1 MGDLSP
7 SIFCCKVA
15 WFRERFSLSSSTP
28 CNLWPREELVLNSLE
43 WESCCWPSPTP
54 ALRRAGPEPS
64 LDSKLEL
71 TLLGWTQMSR
81 SWEHNSS
88 RANPTHPQMPCG
100 GTGEGKMA
108 PNLDSWANRTAGFR
122 GMRTGELA
130 LPLTKYSTSVHAGEL
145 TRGHEAQ
152 KCPSS
157 LLTTITL
164 GELVGAVLECFL
176 WWWQSESWQVDQ
188 PCSDPGPVLGPWVG
202 PLQHTRHLW
211 NVGTY

>member
-1 MGDLSP
+1 MDRGAGDSALRICVGDLSP

-64 LDSKLEL
+64 LVSKLEL
-71 TLLGWTQMSR
+71 TLLGWTQMSQ

-88 RANPTHPQMPCG
+88 RADPTHPQMPCG
-100 GTGEGKMA
+100 STGEGKMA

-122 GMRTGELA
+122 RACLA
-130 LPLTKYSTSVHAGEL
+130 PHQVQHFGACRWVDPRAWGPEVSQLLVDYYCIGGTSRGQCCSVPSDGDNQKADRLTSP
-145 TRGHEAQ
+145 AQ
-152 KCPSS
+152 
-157 LLTTITL
+157 T
-164 GELVGAVLECFL
+164 
-176 WWWQSESWQVDQ
+176 QVQ
-188 PCSDPGPVLGPWVG
+188 
-202 PLQHTRHLW
+202 
-211 NVGTY
+211 N